1 MKFKLETEFQESEI
15 GRIPKEWKVM
25 RLGDISR
32 IVSGYTFPLEMQGK
46 TDGKYPFIKVN
57 DMNSSYK
64 YIDNAENYID
74 EIDLPILKARPFPV
88 GTIIFP
94 KIGMAIRLN
103 KFRILKREALFDNN
117 IAGIIVYN
125 EKAHNEY
132 LYYYLQG
139 RIDLMSLA
147 GMTTVPSI
155 TKTKLEKLLIPL
167 PPLKEQEKIAE
178 ILSTVDRTIEVVDA
192 GVARLEGLKKAL
204 MRELLT
210 GRIRVREE
218 NGKTVF
224 YRETEFQDT
233 EIGKIPKDWKAVK
246 LKEIVEPRK
255 EIVEPNQVE
264 PFTPYVGLEHVESGE
279 VKLKRFGKAE
289 DVKST
294 KLKFYK
300 KDILYGKLRP
310 YLDKAVISDINGVCS
325 TDFIVMK
332 TIYNVLPEYL
342 IWILHSERFIRY
354 SIQSMR
360 GTNHPRTSWESL
372 ANFIVHLP
380 PMIEQKA
387 IANILFAVERLI
399 ELYDEEKA
407 RLERLKKKLMDL
419 LLTGRVRVVE
429 E

>member
-1 MKFKLETEFQESEI
+1 VE
-15 GRIPKEWKVM
+15 
-25 RLGDISR
+25 
-32 IVSGYTFPLEMQGK
+32 
-46 TDGKYPFIKVN
+46 
-57 DMNSSYK
+57 
-64 YIDNAENYID
+64 
-74 EIDLPILKARPFPV
+74 
-88 GTIIFP
+88 
-94 KIGMAIRLN
+94 
-103 KFRILKREALFDNN
+103 
-117 IAGIIVYN
+117 
-125 EKAHNEY
+125 
-132 LYYYLQG
+132 
-139 RIDLMSLA
+139 
-147 GMTTVPSI
+147 
-155 TKTKLEKLLIPL
+155 
-167 PPLKEQEKIAE
+167 PPLNEQVRIAE
-178 ILSTVDRTIEVVDA
+178 ILSTVDRAIEVVDA
-192 GVARLEGLKKAL
+192 GVVRLEGLKKAL
-204 MRELLT
+204 MSELLT

-224 YRETEFQDT
+224 YRETEFQEI
-233 EIGKIPKDWKAVK
+233 EIGRIPKEWKAVK